1 MKMNMKLSL
10 IEMMTCNPP
19 SWAPKVANRP
29 RGCIRVPLDCSR
41 SCGNAETIRDQ
52 QFDQNLLQYP
62 VDHPQGGAP
71 QTLCLFAYN
80 PINYG
85 YIYHE
90 SKREIGVIDQLKAIS
105 NGGITVQKTESK
117 KSIWYV
123 SVWDRDA
130 FTELSSISVE
140 KERVDLC

>member
-62 VDHPQGGAP
+62 VDHKVVPP
-71 QTLCLFAYN
+71 KRYVCLLII
-80 PINYG
+80 PLTM
-85 YIYHE
+85 
-90 SKREIGVIDQLKAIS
+90 DIS
-105 NGGITVQKTESK
+105 TMSPNVKL
-117 KSIWYV
+117 
-123 SVWDRDA
+123 
-130 FTELSSISVE
+130 EL
-140 KERVDLC
+140 